1 MSGIYIHIPFCEKKC
16 NYCNFYSLA
25 SVKHKSEIVDAILTE
40 LTQRKNYLPEKTI
53 ETIYL
58 GGGTPSILNIME
70 LDAII
75 NTIYKHYSISTSP
88 EITIE
93 ANPHHLSIN
102 NLNDFKNLGINR
114 LSIGIQSFNDEDL
127 EFLARNHT
135 ATQAEEA
142 IKNAQHTEF
151 KNLSIDL
158 IYGIPTL
165 SKTSWLYNLEKTFHF
180 QIPHISAYSLTVEE
194 KTPLHV
200 GIQKGKFKKL
210 NEDEVLEQYETL
222 LSEMKIKGYEHY
234 EISNFAQSG
243 MYAKH
248 NTAYWQGKP
257 YLGIGPSAHSYDGN
271 SRQWNIAN
279 LGQYI
284 NSTKKGGTSCEKEI
298 LTNATRFNEYIMT
311 SLRTQ
316 WGCSLTHIQKNIG
329 EGFAKKLLE
338 QAQPFVQSQNMIIK
352 NQHLILTEKGKL
364 FADNISA
371 SLFVDDPYII
381 T

>member
-1 MSGIYIHIPFCEKKC
+1 M
-16 NYCNFYSLA
+16 
-25 SVKHKSEIVDAILTE
+25 
-40 LTQRKNYLPEKTI
+40 
-53 ETIYL
+53 
-58 GGGTPSILNIME
+58 
-70 LDAII
+70 
-75 NTIYKHYSISTSP
+75 
-88 EITIE
+88 
-93 ANPHHLSIN
+93 
-102 NLNDFKNLGINR
+102 
-114 LSIGIQSFNDEDL
+114 
-127 EFLARNHT
+127 
-135 ATQAEEA
+135 
-142 IKNAQHTEF
+142 
-151 KNLSIDL
+151 
-158 IYGIPTL
+158 
-165 SKTSWLYNLEKTFHF
+165 
-180 QIPHISAYSLTVEE
+180 TVEE